1 MIECRIIN
9 KKDIKDIMKT
19 IQILHED
26 DLIKYPI
33 INEMLT
39 LLLNDEI
46 EKFGKLYEENPEIIM
61 KFFAELGSDEEDE
74 DAKEDKKM
82 GPG

>member
-1 MIECRIIN
+1 
-9 KKDIKDIMKT
+9 MKT

-74 DAKEDKKM
+74 EDEDAKEDKKLE
-82 GPG
+82 PG